1 VPRVKHDLLAGEWAV
16 LALLCE
22 EPRHGYAIAGL
33 MDAGGEV
40 GRVWSLRRPMTYR
53 ALASLQKLGLA
64 EVDSVQSG
72 EMAPDRTVLRATDV
86 ARARVDEWLVRP
98 EPHVR
103 DLRSLLLLKILF
115 LRRRGRPLTPLLGP
129 QRERLA
135 EQVDALAAGPGD
147 GDELA
152 GLLLRW
158 RCSMT
163 EAALGFVDDLL
174 EEDRLRP
181 R

>member
-1 VPRVKHDLLAGEWAV
+1 MPRVNDLLVGEWAV

-33 MDAGGEV
+33 MDAGGEI
-40 GRVWSLRRPMTYR
+40 GRVWSLRRPMAYR

-64 EVDSVQSG
+64 EVESVQSG
-72 EMAPDRTVLRATDV
+72 AMAPDRTVQRATQV
-86 ARARVDEWLVRP
+86 ARARGDEWLLQP

-103 DLRSLLLLKILF
+103 DPRSLLLLKILF
-115 LRRRGRPLTPLLGP
+115 LRRRGRPLEPLLRP

-135 EQVDALAAGPGD
+135 EQVDSLAAGPDD

-163 EAALGFVDDLL
+163 EAALGFVDELL
-174 EEDRLRP
+174 AEEVP
-181 R
+181 RSRR

>member
-1 VPRVKHDLLAGEWAV
+1 MPRVKHDLLVGEWAV

-72 EMAPDRTVLRATDV
+72 EMAPDRTVLRATDA
-86 ARARVDEWLVRP
+86 ARARVAEWLVQP
-98 EPHVR
+98 EAHVR

-115 LRRRGRPLTPLLGP
+115 LRRRGLPLAPLLEP
-129 QRERLA
+129 QRALLA
-135 EQVDALAAGPGD
+135 DQIGALATGPAG

-152 GLLLRW
+152 GLLTRW

-163 EAALGFVDDLL
+163 EAALGFVDELL
-174 EEDRLRP
+174 AEESRSSH
-181 R
+181 